1 MKVLLLI
8 NDVNHIFVTEAKII
22 HEYNWCDESDR
33 QCPLIIYLYPEQL
46 NYLAC
51 FSMVMAWALNL
62 LSLHSKMLK
71 GCAL

>member
-51 FSMVMAWALNL
+51 FSMVMA
-62 LSLHSKMLK
+62 
-71 GCAL
+71 